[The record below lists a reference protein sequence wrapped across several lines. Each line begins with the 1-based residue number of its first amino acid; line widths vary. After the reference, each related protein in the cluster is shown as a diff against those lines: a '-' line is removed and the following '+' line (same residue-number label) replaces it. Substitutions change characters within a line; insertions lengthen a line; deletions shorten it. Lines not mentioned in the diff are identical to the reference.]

1 MINFEKAM
9 DIIKFK
15 NASMYQDVELCIA
28 VLSVNNANCE
38 CKALECLKE
47 MVIAE
52 AGRYMAG
59 KAVII

>member
-15 NASMYQDVELCIA
+15 NASMHQDVELCIA

-47 MVIAE
+47 MVITE
-52 AGRYMAG
+52 AWRHTEGN
-59 KAVII
+59 AVII